1 MFTSDSS
8 IPLNCLSQKLCMLT
22 TNLSFIFLKPN
33 TVSRHWKL
41 YSTITWGI
49 STNRSP
55 SSSDVWCCQDHGW
68 DQYFLPDL
76 SRPVSD
82 GVWCC
87 YKTLRKVNL
96 CEISQEM
103 CKGQGEF
110 YDGFRPK
117 VTCTLAEATRVF
129 HIAYKLVNG
138 CKQMIKGQYG
148 KWWRGYLKKND
159 ILPIGGV
166 TFPIW
171 FMLTETLIFINI
183 LIFFFLWWSL
193 QTVFWRRSATLAETT
208 SYCSPRNR
216 TKWSRELTKASEPRP
231 IFSRRTFHRLL
242 KVLLFSF
249 SFRTAVKAVVER
261 LTQSAFYTAARAL
274 FERDRPLFSLL
285 CAIEVNSTLSLSF
298 PRIVIEPVTS
308 IGYFSMERCL
318 WRWKLKKKKK
328 EKFEND

>member
-1 MFTSDSS
+1 M
-8 IPLNCLSQKLCMLT
+8 SQKLCMLT

-55 SSSDVWCCQDHGW
+55 CSSDVWCCQDHGW

-96 CEISQEM
+96 CEISQEI
-103 CKGQGEF
+103 CQGQGEF

-117 VTCTLAEATRVF
+117 VTCTLAEATRVC

-148 KWWRGYLKKND
+148 KWRRGYLKKND

-183 LIFFFLWWSL
+183 VIFFFLWWSSNC
-193 QTVFWRRSATLAETT
+193 FLA
-208 SYCSPRNR
+208 
-216 TKWSRELTKASEPRP
+216 
-231 IFSRRTFHRLL
+231 
-242 KVLLFSF
+242 
-249 SFRTAVKAVVER
+249 
-261 LTQSAFYTAARAL
+261 
-274 FERDRPLFSLL
+274 
-285 CAIEVNSTLSLSF
+285 
-298 PRIVIEPVTS
+298 
-308 IGYFSMERCL
+308 
-318 WRWKLKKKKK
+318 
-328 EKFEND
+328 

>member
-129 HIAYKLVNG
+129 HIAYKLLQEMGQNDRVN
-138 CKQMIKGQYG
+138 
-148 KWWRGYLKKND
+148 WRK
-159 ILPIGGV
+159 LPSHARYSQEELF
-166 TFPIW
+166 T
-171 FMLTETLIFINI
+171 NC
-183 LIFFFLWWSL
+183 
-193 QTVFWRRSATLAETT
+193 WRF
-208 SYCSPRNR
+208 Y
-216 TKWSRELTKASEPRP
+216 
-231 IFSRRTFHRLL
+231 
-242 KVLLFSF
+242 SF
-249 SFRTAVKAVVER
+249 
-261 LTQSAFYTAARAL
+261 
-274 FERDRPLFSLL
+274 
-285 CAIEVNSTLSLSF
+285 LSLS
-298 PRIVIEPVTS
+298 E
-308 IGYFSMERCL
+308 L
-318 WRWKLKKKKK
+318 L
-328 EKFEND
+328 